1 MLVLG
6 HAECW
11 ARREEQQEPALAG
24 HLVERRLVCWPGEA
38 MSPVRP
44 LAMEWHSLCRWWK
57 QWRLRCLAVFVL
69 HRLADELKG

>member
-1 MLVLG
+1 
-6 HAECW
+6 
-11 ARREEQQEPALAG
+11 
-24 HLVERRLVCWPGEA
+24 

-69 HRLADELKG
+69 HRLADELKGWGERLSCFSRNE